1 MPIFDRAY
9 HPYRGPLRPPRNL
22 PWVLYRR
29 GMAEALGSRM
39 VALLLFAAG
48 IETLVFALLIY
59 LHYNLAAIRVLHLE
73 IAQLVPLDASFFAL
87 FLLIAAVLAFFL
99 ALWIGPGVIARDKAN
114 NALPLFLSRPLTRP
128 QYLWGKMLPLL
139 VLLSLVTWVAGL
151 FLFFL
156 QSALAAPVGGQ
167 SWFRANAYIGWAIF
181 LGGLVW
187 VVLLAL
193 VANALSA
200 GLKRRWPAAAA
211 LAGLF
216 FIPGI
221 AGQVVDQFL
230 VHPWGQLISALDLM
244 RIIWGGL
251 FRLPMVRHGFVPAP
265 GGGRVWGV
273 LPVLPAWSAW
283 LTVAIIA
290 AACLALLAR
299 SLRPYPPVR

>member
-1 MPIFDRAY
+1 MPIFEHAY
-9 HPYRGPLRPPRNL
+9 HPYRGPLMPPRRW

-39 VALLLFAAG
+39 VALLLAAAA
-48 IETLVFALLIY
+48 IATLVFALLIY

-73 IAQLVPLDASFFAL
+73 IANLVPVNAQFFTY
-87 FLLIAAVLAFFL
+87 FLLVAAIIAFFL
-99 ALWIGPGVIARDKAN
+99 ALWIGPAAIARDKAN

-139 VLLSLVTWVAGL
+139 VLLSLTTWVAGL

-156 QSALAAPVGGQ
+156 QAALAAPAGGK
-167 SWFRANAYIGWAIF
+167 SWLAAHAYIGWAIL

-187 VVLLAL
+187 TVLLAL

-200 GLKRRWPAAAA
+200 SLKRRWPAAAA

-230 VHPWGQLISALDLM
+230 ARPWGQLLSGLDLM
-244 RIIWGGL
+244 QIIWYRL
-251 FRLPMVRHGFVPAP
+251 FHLKMIRYGVVIAP
-265 GGGRVWGV
+265 GGGHRIGV
-273 LPVLPAWSAW
+273 LPPVPAWAAW
-283 LTVAIIA
+283 LTVGIIA
-290 AACLALLAR
+290 AACLWLLAR